1 MFKKWNGSR
10 RIRVLG
16 WLIWCYPILLIGAFF
31 FYLPTGFFERAFVSL
46 TVPALLIA
54 LIEWKKSCRRQF
66 IRESQL
72 PSLLGIKLR
81 KKYEHL
87 SGADVDLV
95 LRGLKQ
101 FFLAYSRSGH
111 RFVAMPSQVADDA
124 WHDFILHTRAY
135 ESWCKIAFGRILHH
149 SPAEVLGT
157 DPKRNTGLRRTWFWA
172 CKEEGIRPGM
182 PTRLPLLFAL
192 DVKLNIPNGFR
203 YVPDCKVIEQQSGS
217 DVYCGNEL
225 GGASGCGGGGDG
237 WSGDSGSDVGGD
249 GGGCGGG
256 CGGGD

>member
-1 MFKKWNGSR
+1 MLASWNGSR

-16 WLIWCYPILLIGAFF
+16 WAKLIL
-31 FYLPTGFFERAFVSL
+31 
-46 TVPALLIA
+46 PALLLVAEFLPGHRFTSQSVLTLVVAA
-54 LIEWKKSCRRQF
+54 LMLVSLQAWQASCRRQF
-66 IRESQL
+66 IRECQL
-72 PSLLGIKLR
+72 PALLGVKLR

-101 FFLAYSRSGH
+101 FFLAYARSGY

-135 ESWCKIAFGRILHH
+135 ESWCKLAFGRILHH
-149 SPAEVLGT
+149 SPAEVLGS
-157 DPKRNTGLRRTWFWA
+157 DPKRNGGLRRTWFWA
-172 CKEEGIRPGM
+172 CKEEGIRPGA

-192 DVKLNIPNGFR
+192 DTKLNIPNGFK
-203 YVPDCKVIEQQSGS
+203 YVPDCRNITQQSGS
-217 DVYCGNEL
+217 DVYCGNDL
-225 GGASGCGGGGDG
+225 GGSSGCGGGDG
-237 WSGDSGSDVGGD
+237 WGGDPGSDGD

>member
-1 MFKKWNGSR
+1 MFERWSGQR
-10 RIRVLG
+10 RICVLG
-16 WLIWCYPILLIGAFF
+16 WLKWSLPLLLVWVQFLFSPRTPASWVPLVIVA
-31 FYLPTGFFERAFVSL
+31 LMLSVSL
-46 TVPALLIA
+46 HAWQA
-54 LIEWKKSCRRQF
+54 SSRRQF
-66 IRESQL
+66 IRECQL
-72 PSLLGIKLR
+72 PALLGIKLR

-101 FFLAYSRSGH
+101 FFLAYARSGH

-135 ESWCKIAFGRILHH
+135 ESWCKLAFGRILHH
-149 SPAEVLGT
+149 SPAEVLGS
-157 DPKRNTGLRRTWFWA
+157 DPRRNSGLRRTWFWA
-172 CKEEGIRPGM
+172 CKEEGIRPGA

-192 DVKLNIPNGFR
+192 DTKLNIPNGFK
-203 YVPDCKVIEQQSGS
+203 YLPDCKNIDQQSGS

-225 GGASGCGGGGDG
+225 GGASGCAGGGEGG
-237 WSGDSGSDVGGD
+237 ADSGGD